1 MKLTPDELETLKD
14 AAIQAE
20 VTNARAAA
28 AKSHYEAVIA
38 KLSFIH
44 KVDLSTVPVGR
55 DGTIHEPMRE
65 ELLATKPAEENGH
78 AAQEGVQ

>member
-28 AKSHYEAVIA
+28 AKSNYEAVIA
-38 KLSFIH
+38 KLSFVH
-44 KVDLSTVPVGR
+44 TVDLSTVPISR
-55 DGTIHEPMRE
+55 DGTIMEPTPPE
-65 ELLATKPAEENGH
+65 EMLQAKAEENGH